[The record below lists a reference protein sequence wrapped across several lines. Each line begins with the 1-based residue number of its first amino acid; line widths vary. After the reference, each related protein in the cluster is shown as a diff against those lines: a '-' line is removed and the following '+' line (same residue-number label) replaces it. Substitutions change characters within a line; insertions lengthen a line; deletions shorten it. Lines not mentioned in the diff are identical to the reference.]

1 MLFGEITRLAEV
13 RVKQTG
19 RRLGFRVALAAV
31 AGLAFVVLLFFGLA
45 GLAVSMSHGMR
56 LQDALLVIA
65 AGALVIVVGILLA
78 LSLESR
84 KHRRLAAQRE
94 AFDRKLVRAA
104 TLAAM
109 PSRMPSRSATGL
121 GLVAAGAL
129 LVLLGRKRQD

>member
-1 MLFGEITRLAEV
+1 MT
-13 RVKQTG
+13 
-19 RRLGFRVALAAV
+19 
-31 AGLAFVVLLFFGLA
+31 
-45 GLAVSMSHGMR
+45 HCMR

-65 AGALVIVVGILLA
+65 AGALVIVVGVLVA
-78 LSLESR
+78 LSLEAASTAGW
-84 KHRRLAAQRE
+84 RRSAQ

-129 LVLLGRKRQD
+129 LVLLGEGATRLRRRSAARHRARGTELPAARAERGVEPQGSSTR

>member
-1 MLFGEITRLAEV
+1 MLFGRITRLAEA

-31 AGLAFVVLLFFGLA
+31 ASLAFVVFLFFGLA
-45 GLAVSMSHGMR
+45 ALAVWMTHYMR
-56 LQDALLVIA
+56 LQDALLIITG
-65 AGALVIVVGILLA
+65 GAFLVFVAILIG
-78 LSLESR
+78 LSLEAR

-94 AFDRKLVRAA
+94 AFDQQLIRAA

-109 PSRMPSRSATGL
+109 PTRMPSRSVTGL

-129 LVLLGRKRQD
+129 LVFLGRRRDD